1 MKDIILDNGIV
12 KAHVNA
18 FGAELKGL
26 EMGGLEY
33 LWQGDPKYYGRTSP
47 TLFPIMGRFLTD
59 TYYVKDR
66 AYHLTLNGFAMDR
79 NFTPT
84 EITPVSAEFELCD
97 DERTREIYPFA
108 FRLRVG
114 YQLEGSRISVSYC
127 VENRS
132 GDPLPFCVGC
142 HTAYRWPLEGTD
154 PDKCY
159 LRFESKADI
168 GSFNPF
174 NWKDPGFIKD
184 GYRPLSHDLFSNYT
198 RSLRLTDP
206 GYVEYGSVTGSRGVR
221 IYRDEFPFM
230 AVWTLPDPGAEFI
243 CLEPSTS
250 VHAGGATTIEDRMG
264 TLVLEP
270 GGTCRKTFT
279 IELF

>member
-26 EMGGLEY
+26 EMDGLEY

-47 TLFPIMGRFLTD
+47 TLFPIMGRFLSD

-66 AYHLTLNGFAMDR
+66 AYHMTINGFAMDR
-79 NFTPT
+79 NFTPG
-84 EITPVSAEFELCD
+84 EITDVSAEFELCD
-97 DERTREIYPFA
+97 DERTRQVYPFA
-108 FRLRVG
+108 FRLRVRYVLDG
-114 YQLEGSRISVSYC
+114 QRMKVAYC
-127 VENRS
+127 VENR
-132 GDPLPFCVGC
+132 GKEPLPFCVGC

-154 PDKCY
+154 PDKY
-159 LRFESKADI
+159 RLRFESRADI
-168 GSFNPF
+168 ASFNPF
-174 NWKDPGFIKD
+174 NWKDPSFVRD
-184 GYRPLSHDLFSNYT
+184 GYRPLSHDLFRNYT
-198 RSLRLTDP
+198 RSMRLTDP
-206 GYVEYGSVTGSRGVR
+206 GYVEYGSESFSHGVR
-221 IYRDEFPFM
+221 IHRDDFPFM
-230 AVWTLPDPGAEFI
+230 AVWTLPDPEAELI

-250 VHAGGATTIEDRMG
+250 VHAGAATTIEDRAG

-270 GGTCRKTFT
+270 GGTCVKAFS